1 GGRGWGR
8 LDFTIGDERY
18 KLEWSDHTIRLYDYI
33 APASPRGWLMSALI
47 LTRRRLARLIKQNP
61 LLWNAFGR
69 MRAMVGSRRAGNED
83 RAASAKSPPIPPAR
97 PRGRNPN
104 SIGIAA
110 GQSMGRLALALAL
123 G

>member
-1 GGRGWGR
+1 MLASYDDGDVARFGPGAAHLRDLIGYAIGRGCR
-8 LDFTIGDERY
+8 RFDFTIGDERY

-69 MRAMVGSRRAGNED
+69 MRAMVGGRRAGNED
-83 RAASAKSPPIPPAR
+83 RAASGKSPPIAPA
-97 PRGRNPN
+97 
-104 SIGIAA
+104 
-110 GQSMGRLALALAL
+110 
-123 G
+123 